1 MLFFFQA
8 TVTPDIYT
16 YGHALSLPDALP
28 LSCDSRR
35 AGFFMRALL
44 AGHLQGGLFGTF
56 GGAPVAPLDPPHEK
70 AGDGKQRNDQARQT
84 DQGLIDRR
92 ETAALM
98 QAALHGE
105 EGLAGTVVARIDQPD
120 HSLPHGIDQPGPG
133 RGALRP
139 FTSP

>member
-70 AGDGKQRNDQARQT
+70 AGDGKQPNDQARQK
-84 DQGLIDRR
+84 DQGLIDRPA
-92 ETAALM
+92 TAALLH
-98 QAALHGE
+98 AALPAE
-105 EGLAGTVVARIDQPD
+105 DGLAAPVLARI
-120 HSLPHGIDQPGPG
+120 
-133 RGALRP
+133 
-139 FTSP
+139 